1 MRGTV
6 TTAIRVGADIGGT
19 FTDVTLI
26 DAQGDMHRSKV
37 LTTHHDPASAVLQG
51 LQQVVAAAQVEI
63 GRVETII
70 HGTTLV
76 INALIERRGAK
87 TALVCT
93 EGFRDILDIANEN
106 RYDIYD
112 LLIERPTPLV
122 PPALRYPLPER
133 IYSDGSVVT
142 PLAASAVRALIPA
155 WRREQVQAVAVCL
168 LHSYKNPQH
177 ERMVAE
183 ILRHEAP
190 ELYLTLS
197 SDLVPE
203 IREYPRTS
211 TTVAN
216 VFVRPVIEQYL
227 RSLENSLRRLGFRGQ
242 FLIMLSNGG
251 TCTVETACQYPIYIL
266 ESGPAAGA
274 LAAVYYGQQTAF
286 PALLSFDMGGT
297 TAKSCLIDGGKP
309 MTTTDYEVARVYRFK
324 KGSGLP
330 IKVPVIEMIEIGA
343 GGGSIARVDTLGLL
357 KVGPDSAE
365 SHPGPVCYCL
375 GGQAPTVTDADLVLG
390 YLDAGFFLGGQM
402 RLDAAAAYQAIAEQI
417 ATPLGL
423 EPVAAAWGM
432 HQVVNENMASA
443 ARVHAIERGKD
454 PRSYALFAFGGAG
467 PVHAWHVAQI
477 LDMTHVICPMG
488 AGVASAFGMLC
499 APLAFDF
506 VRSYYATLA
515 TLDWAHANALLDS
528 MEAEGRQL
536 MQAAGVAPAA
546 MTVSRR
552 CEMRYAGQTHE
563 IAVPLPP
570 GLLGAER
577 TVALL
582 AAFEAAYNA
591 LYTEVQEGRAVE
603 TLNWRLTVS
612 GPRPQVYMETATTQ
626 RVQVQAKGERPVY
639 FPSGGFRPTPV
650 YDRYALPVGTR
661 VVGPAIVE
669 ERECTA
675 VIAPGFTAEVDRFAN
690 LIMRR
695 GEV

>member
-63 GRVETII
+63 SRVETII

-112 LLIERPTPLV
+112 LLIERPVPLV
-122 PPALRYPLPER
+122 PPALRYALPER
-133 IYSDGSVVT
+133 IYSDGSIVT
-142 PLAASAVRALIPA
+142 PLTASAVRALIPA

-177 ERMVAE
+177 EQMVAE
-183 ILRHEAP
+183 ILRREAP

-227 RSLENSLRRLGFRGQ
+227 RSLESSLRRLGFRGQ

-286 PALLSFDMGGT
+286 HALLSFDMGGT
-297 TAKSCLIDGGKP
+297 TAKSCLIDGGEP

-365 SHPGPVCYCL
+365 SHPGPVCYRL
-375 GGQAPTVTDADLVLG
+375 GGKAPTVTDADLVLG
-390 YLDAGFFLGGQM
+390 YLDADFFLGGQM

-423 EPVAAAWGM
+423 EPLAAAWGI

-488 AGVASAFGMLC
+488 AGVVSAFGMLC

-536 MQAAGVAPAA
+536 MHAAGVAPADIV
-546 MTVSRR
+546 VSRR

-577 TVALL
+577 TAALL

-612 GPRPQVYMETATTQ
+612 GPRPQVHIEAAATQ
-626 RVQVQAKGERPVY
+626 RIQVQAKGERPVY

-650 YDRYALPVGTR
+650 YDRYTLPVGTR
-661 VVGPAIVE
+661 IVGPAIVE
-669 ERECTA
+669 ERECTV

-695 GEV
+695 GEG